1 MYRSASHLLALVLA
15 TMASGCAPPELTA
28 PQEELVSR
36 CLELAH
42 KQETSAEC
50 GAVTKPMEKAFLEK
64 QPEFYDRLLADRKTF
79 VEERI
84 TADQRLRDELDSCVD
99 KYEAGKPGSRAC
111 ASFTERE
118 IKRASVD
125 RRFRRCAEAQLDG
138 KPDARKR
145 CAGLSDREIEDE
157 VQAERVRRES
167 RKSSRS

>member
-1 MYRSASHLLALVLA
+1 MSRSAVQLLALALTA
-15 TMASGCAPPELTA
+15 LASGCAPPELSA
-28 PQEELVSR
+28 PQEELVRR

-42 KQETSAEC
+42 KQETSDEC
-50 GAVTKPMEKAFLEK
+50 GQVTKPMEQAFLEK
-64 QPEFYDRLLADRKTF
+64 QPDFYERLLADRKTF

-84 TADQRLRDELDSCVD
+84 TEDQRLRDELNRCVD
-99 KYEAGKPGSRAC
+99 DFEAGQAPSRAC
-111 ASFTERE
+111 AKFTERE

-145 CAGLSDREIEDE
+145 CAGLSDREIEEE

-167 RKSSRS
+167 RQ